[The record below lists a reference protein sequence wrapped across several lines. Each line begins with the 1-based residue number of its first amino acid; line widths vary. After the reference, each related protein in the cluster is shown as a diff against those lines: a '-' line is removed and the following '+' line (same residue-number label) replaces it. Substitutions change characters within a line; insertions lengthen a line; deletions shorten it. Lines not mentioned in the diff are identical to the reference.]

1 MITMT
6 EKTPISI
13 QERCANK
20 AFDAFGEIEFQI
32 DEFTIK
38 PVGSDWNCLRYLN
51 KLAYSPMVVK
61 YMKGHVDHLIYEV
74 ENKEGCEQLEEGYSH
89 FTKKEKSNF
98 LKFLK
103 QIDKDVDTYCVNN
116 KTVRRKKIKTPAQQV
131 KKLPYL
137 ESDKELTSINP
148 EDIIRARTLF
158 TYNVKTRKIAEFV
171 GHLNVVNTSING
183 IDSMREKTLTDRKK
197 LGRIVKGGN
206 IIASGFLDELKT
218 KEKEPSKIITKN
230 TILLKVIK

>member
-1 MITMT
+1 MT
-6 EKTPISI
+6 NIIQPASI
-13 QERCANK
+13 QDRCANK

-38 PVGSDWNCLRYLN
+38 PVGSDWSCLRYLN

-61 YMKGHVDHLIYEV
+61 YMKGHLDGLISEV

-89 FTKKEKSNF
+89 FTKKQKSKF

-103 QIDKDVDTYCVNN
+103 QIDKDVDTYCANN
-116 KTVRRKKIKTPAQQV
+116 KTVRRKRIKTPAQQV

-148 EDIIRARTLF
+148 EEIIRARSLF
-158 TYNVKTRKIAEFV
+158 TYNVKTRKISEFN
-171 GHLNVVNTSING
+171 GHLSVRNTSING
-183 IDSMREKTLTDRKK
+183 IDNSREKTLTDRTK
-197 LGRIVKGGN
+197 LGRIVEGGN

-218 KEKEPSKIITKN
+218 KEMETSPIITKN
-230 TILLKVIK
+230 TILLLSLIHI

>member
-89 FTKKEKSNF
+89 FTK
-98 LKFLK
+98 
-103 QIDKDVDTYCVNN
+103 T
-116 KTVRRKKIKTPAQQV
+116 
-131 KKLPYL
+131 
-137 ESDKELTSINP
+137 
-148 EDIIRARTLF
+148 
-158 TYNVKTRKIAEFV
+158 
-171 GHLNVVNTSING
+171 
-183 IDSMREKTLTDRKK
+183 
-197 LGRIVKGGN
+197 
-206 IIASGFLDELKT
+206 
-218 KEKEPSKIITKN
+218 
-230 TILLKVIK
+230 